1 MTAHDIGPGRA
12 PCGVACAGHVFAVHV
27 RADPGLVWT
36 ALTDPGQT
44 GVYLYGLAAHST
56 WVPGDPDRVPPRR
69 PRCGDRPGHARL
81 PPGTAVLHAA
91 SRAGRSAPV
100 PDLAAVAW
108 RRITIR
114 RQSGGGSLRPSPVM
128 SPWTRR
134 SPPDSGRRAFPSTA
148 PAVGITSLEGCDCT
162 LRDRP

>member
-1 MTAHDIGPGRA
+1 MY
-12 PCGVACAGHVFAVHV
+12 VNQAVSPV
-27 RADPGLVWT
+27 LIVLRS
-36 ALTDPGQT
+36 Q
-44 GVYLYGLAAHST
+44 
-56 WVPGDPDRVPPRR
+56 PPLML
-69 PRCGDRPGHARL
+69 C
-81 PPGTAVLHAA
+81 
-91 SRAGRSAPV
+91 
-100 PDLAAVAW
+100 W

-114 RQSGGGSLRPSPVM
+114 RQSGGGSLHPSPVM